1 MIISRMV
8 YFYVKVSKRSRK
20 RKMRKDRIDKLDGN
34 DVTNQNEVPRTEYKP
49 SEDASTPGEKN
60 PVDLDSGG
68 KENEKAYP
76 VNDPVQLGVEMEKL
90 KSNTSETEKH
100 ISDDI
105 HGTDDSSGD
114 EQLVMTE
121 VDFKI
126 STLVSAL
133 GNGTIVK
140 NLCWLLRFYK
150 SNSPSTNHCILSIL
164 RKVSEDLELSPMMY
178 QVFNRSFTALQ
189 MNKKSGVCGL
199 ICFLDNY
206 AAITSHYIL

>member
-1 MIISRMV
+1 MIISHMD

-114 EQLVMTE
+114 EQLVMTDE

-164 RKVSEDLELSPMMY
+164 RKISEDLELSPMMY
-178 QVFNRSFTALQ
+178 QVFNRSITALQ
-189 MNKKSGVCGL
+189 MNKKSGL
-199 ICFLDNY
+199 
-206 AAITSHYIL
+206 